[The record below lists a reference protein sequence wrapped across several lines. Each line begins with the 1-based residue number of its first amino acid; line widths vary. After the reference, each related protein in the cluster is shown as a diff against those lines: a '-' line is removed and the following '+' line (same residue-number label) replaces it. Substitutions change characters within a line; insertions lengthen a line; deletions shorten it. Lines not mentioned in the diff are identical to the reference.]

1 MKNLVLSLLILIF
14 CFTQSFCQ
22 KYTKGTLH
30 TIITYEQVDNELDSI
45 NKSPSNKIETETFFD
60 EKRISAV
67 TKDFGFAETTIRVVN
82 HKDSAYYY
90 VFQNTTD
97 PPTFEKNLKSET
109 INNLVNSENFG
120 NQKTDSI
127 VNADSLFN
135 LMCYKVFFN
144 SKTGSGWMILTPDI
158 KMFNMIELENIEI
171 IDTNFLLAFEFYDK
185 ELSMNIKY
193 TTTKFLPEIK
203 DTSVFD
209 LSLQDYYSM
218 ENIFE
223 TDEDTDLIQKY
234 SLYNAKNSTLL
245 KDLYKEGLI
254 ENYPYEDYAKNN
266 YDIELVDIINLMAI
280 KVSNL
285 NTFNRDRL
293 KKVFE
298 KYNLLHGTID
308 TVFRM
313 EVFSPHEKFRELL
326 KAVRIAAI
334 KDFLLHPDNKRM
346 FLNNAILH
354 GYLQYND
361 SLENKFI
368 KNKIEYADVL
378 NEFNNLIP
386 LDIVD
391 TLDKTALVRSIAD
404 FYKKV
409 LKDDFPHVS
418 VNHDDTLVYI
428 SDRQWVHTISVID
441 ALRNQPSGLSDYEL
455 SDDIP
460 HPFHPSIRLYQNL
473 LSFVN
478 QIAVDNQMEYEFN
491 ISTFWK
497 LSDVNWI
504 IFDSLQLNYPFLQA
518 SKNRIYFIKNLNKV
532 TSEYIFFVNTPD
544 YKLNKKF
551 AKKMNFYRN
560 TIINVFQKSPISTDK
575 KYQLIN
581 FLSKYRSELS
591 VNEEHQEKL
600 QKYLLNSYIKY
611 SSDLIENSFFANLNI
626 IKYKKTLL
634 KCGIENIDPKKKYS
648 LPEFYPN
655 LNSFMMNDDLG
666 ISDIRYDS
674 KNYKLVFKWKK
685 KKYNLDD
692 SSKTLLDFI
701 VENNITSKH
710 GKQLLR
716 YEDYFIFMRPELF
729 EEFKKILEE

>member
-14 CFTQSFCQ
+14 CYTQSFCQ

-127 VNADSLFN
+127 VKADSLFN

-218 ENIFE
+218 ENIFG

-245 KDLYKEGLI
+245 KDLFKEGLI
-254 ENYPYEDYAKNN
+254 DGYDFEIYAKNN
-266 YDIELVDIINLMAI
+266 YDLELVNIIEMIVNKAPQLD
-280 KVSNL
+280 V
-285 NTFNRDRL
+285 FNHKKL
-293 KKVFE
+293 KTIFE
-298 KYNLLHGTID
+298 KYHLLQGTVD

-313 EVFSPHEKFRELL
+313 ESFMKEDMFYELVPAIKF
-326 KAVRIAAI
+326 AAI
-334 KDFLLHPDNKRM
+334 KDFYLHPDHKRT
-346 FLNNAILH
+346 FIKNAIQH
-354 GYLQYND
+354 GYLQMDD
-361 SLENKFI
+361 SLINKFLNNEI
-368 KNKIEYADVL
+368 GYSEVF

-386 LDIVD
+386 LDIID
-391 TLDKTALVRSIAD
+391 NLDNKEIIQSMVNFLQKAFNYNL
-404 FYKKV
+404 
-409 LKDDFPHVS
+409 PHVKVS
-418 VNHDDTLVYI
+418 FDDSLVYI
-428 SDRQWVHTISVID
+428 QDRNWTHNISVEEVKRRRPNIPD
-441 ALRNQPSGLSDYEL
+441 FHFTSDSTNPLSPSVK
-455 SDDIP
+455 I
-460 HPFHPSIRLYQNL
+460 YQNL
-473 LSFVN
+473 LRITRVQNKLKQYKTSPKSLDCRN
-478 QIAVDNQMEYEFN
+478 Q
-491 ISTFWK
+491 K
-497 LSDVNWI
+497 
-504 IFDSLQLNYPFLQA
+504 
-518 SKNRIYFIKNLNKV
+518 
-532 TSEYIFFVNTPD
+532 
-544 YKLNKKF
+544 
-551 AKKMNFYRN
+551 
-560 TIINVFQKSPISTDK
+560 
-575 KYQLIN
+575 
-581 FLSKYRSELS
+581 
-591 VNEEHQEKL
+591 
-600 QKYLLNSYIKY
+600 
-611 SSDLIENSFFANLNI
+611 
-626 IKYKKTLL
+626 
-634 KCGIENIDPKKKYS
+634 G
-648 LPEFYPN
+648 
-655 LNSFMMNDDLG
+655 
-666 ISDIRYDS
+666 
-674 KNYKLVFKWKK
+674 
-685 KKYNLDD
+685 
-692 SSKTLLDFI
+692 
-701 VENNITSKH
+701 
-710 GKQLLR
+710 
-716 YEDYFIFMRPELF
+716 
-729 EEFKKILEE
+729 